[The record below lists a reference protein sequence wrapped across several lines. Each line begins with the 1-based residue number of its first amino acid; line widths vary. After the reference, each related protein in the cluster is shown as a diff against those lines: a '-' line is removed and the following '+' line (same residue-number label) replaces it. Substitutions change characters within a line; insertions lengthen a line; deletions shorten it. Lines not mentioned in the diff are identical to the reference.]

1 MNDGLETIDFSSFV
15 RPAEQGRASMD
26 LALDGVDCAA
36 CMDDIERTMAAVAG
50 VVSARLNLT
59 TYRLRLIWEADKTD
73 ASALINALAKGGYR
87 AYPFEQSRVE
97 QEETRRTQWLLKCL
111 AVAGFASMNI
121 MLLSVSVWSGNATD
135 ITPETR
141 DFFHWLSALIAL
153 PAAAYA
159 GQPFFRS
166 ALASMRA
173 GKLNMDFPISLGILL
188 ALTMSVVETALH
200 GQEAYFDS
208 AVMLLLFL
216 LAGRYLDQA
225 MRKRTRAAA
234 GNLAALKGEMA
245 QRVGADGAL
254 VAVPVGVLKAGDQ
267 IFVRPG
273 DRIPADGVILSGSSE
288 IDTSLVTGETL
299 RARVGSGAQVYA
311 GSMNFDGALSV
322 QVTAAGEGTMLD
334 EVARLVEKAGEA
346 RSRYMRLADRAA
358 RVYAPIVHVTAA
370 STLVFW
376 LLMGA
381 GAHHAII
388 IAISVLI
395 ITCPC
400 ALALAVPAVQVVAAG
415 HLFRAGIFLNNA
427 DALERLAEID
437 TIVFDKTG
445 TLTLPDPNVVNTWA
459 LEPDLLHRAARLAL
473 SSRHPLALAVSRLA
487 VDVAPFDQVEEVT
500 GAGVRALV
508 DGVDLRL
515 GSAEFCQ
522 AQTHQPSSPD
532 VSLIYLRFGARQ
544 AAIEIRQSLRPDAV
558 ATVAGLRQR
567 GFDLHILSGDRP
579 EAVAPL
585 ARQLG
590 IAQADGGMTPA
601 QKIAAIEALRAQ
613 GRKVLMVGDGIN
625 DAPALAAAYASL
637 SPITAADLAQAQ
649 ADAVFLSDRLAP
661 VAHALDLARQSR
673 ALMRQ
678 NLWIAVIYN
687 AFAVP
692 LAIAG
697 YVTPLIAAAA
707 MSGSSIIV
715 TLNALRM
722 RGVVREAS
730 PERAA
735 NAASPFSLSGRE
747 HRA

>member
-1 MNDGLETIDFSSFV
+1 
-15 RPAEQGRASMD
+15 
-26 LALDGVDCAA
+26 
-36 CMDDIERTMAAVAG
+36 
-50 VVSARLNLT
+50 
-59 TYRLRLIWEADKTD
+59 
-73 ASALINALAKGGYR
+73 
-87 AYPFEQSRVE
+87 
-97 QEETRRTQWLLKCL
+97 
-111 AVAGFASMNI
+111 
-121 MLLSVSVWSGNATD
+121 
-135 ITPETR
+135 
-141 DFFHWLSALIAL
+141 
-153 PAAAYA
+153 
-159 GQPFFRS
+159 
-166 ALASMRA
+166 
-173 GKLNMDFPISLGILL
+173 
-188 ALTMSVVETALH
+188 
-200 GQEAYFDS
+200 
-208 AVMLLLFL
+208 
-216 LAGRYLDQA
+216 
-225 MRKRTRAAA
+225 
-234 GNLAALKGEMA
+234 
-245 QRVGADGAL
+245 
-254 VAVPVGVLKAGDQ
+254 
-267 IFVRPG
+267 
-273 DRIPADGVILSGSSE
+273 
-288 IDTSLVTGETL
+288 
-299 RARVGSGAQVYA
+299 
-311 GSMNFDGALSV
+311 MNFDGALSM

-346 RSRYMRLADRAA
+346 RSHYMWLADRAA

-370 STLVFW
+370 TTLLFW

-445 TLTLPDPNVVNTWA
+445 TLTLPDPNVVNA
-459 LEPDLLHRAARLAL
+459 SAVDADLLHRAARLAL

-487 VDVAPFDQVEEVT
+487 IDVAPFDHVEEVT
-500 GAGVRALV
+500 GSGVRALA

-515 GSAEFCQ
+515 GSADFCQ
-522 AQTHQPSSPD
+522 VQAHLPSSPD
-532 VSLIYLRFGARQ
+532 VSLIYVRFGDQ
-544 AAIEIRQSLRPDAV
+544 SAAIEIRQSLRPDACAIV
-558 ATVAGLRQR
+558 ETLRQR
-567 GFDLHILSGDRP
+567 GFELRIFSGDRP

-590 IAQADGGMTPA
+590 IVYAHGGMNPA
-601 QKIAAIEALRAQ
+601 QKIAAIEALRDE
-613 GRKVLMVGDGIN
+613 GRKVLMVGDGLN

-687 AFAVP
+687 SFAVP

-722 RGVVREAS
+722 RGVARDTS
-730 PERAA
+730 PERVSNITA
-735 NAASPFSLSGRE
+735 PLSLTARE

>member
-445 TLTLPDPNVVNTWA
+445 TLTLPDPNVVNAWA
-459 LEPDLLHRAARLAL
+459 LEPDLLQRAARLAL

-558 ATVAGLRQR
+558 ATMAGLRQR

-579 EAVAPL
+579 EAVEPL
-585 ARQLG
+585 AHQLA

-722 RGVVREAS
+722 RGVAREAS

-735 NAASPFSLSGRE
+735 NSASPFSLSARE

>member
-1 MNDGLETIDFSSFV
+1 MYDAPDTIDFSSFV

-36 CMDDIERTMAAVAG
+36 CMDDIERTMAAVPG

-59 TYRLRLIWEADKTD
+59 TYRLRLIWEAEKTN
-73 ASALINALAKGGYR
+73 ASALIAALAKGGYR

-234 GNLAALKGEMA
+234 GNLAALKGEIA
-245 QRVGADGAL
+245 QRVGEDGGL

-273 DRIPADGVILSGSSE
+273 DRIPADGMILSGSSE
-288 IDTSLVTGETL
+288 IDTSLVTGETM
-299 RARVGSGAQVYA
+299 RTRVGSGAQVYA
-311 GSMNFDGALSV
+311 GSMNFDGALNV

-346 RSRYMRLADRAA
+346 RSRYLRLADRAA

-370 STLVFW
+370 STLIFW

-381 GAHHAII
+381 GAHHSII

-445 TLTLPDPNVVNTWA
+445 TLTLPDPNVVNA
-459 LEPDLLHRAARLAL
+459 GAIAPELLRRAARVAL
-473 SSRHPLALAVSRLA
+473 SSRHPLAQAVARLG
-487 VDVAPFDQVEEVT
+487 VDAAPFDQVEEVA

-515 GSAEFCQ
+515 GHAAFCD
-522 AQTHQPSSPD
+522 AQVHQPSSPD
-532 VSLIYLRFGARQ
+532 VSLIYVRYGDQQ
-544 AAIEIRQSLRPDAV
+544 AAIEIRQSLRPDSIAIV
-558 ATVAGLRQR
+558 ETLRRR
-567 GFDLHILSGDRP
+567 GFDLHIFSGDRP
-579 EAVAPL
+579 DAVAPL
-585 ARQLG
+585 ARQLS
-590 IAQADGGMTPA
+590 IADAQGGMNPG
-601 QKIAAIEALRAQ
+601 QKIAAIESLRAQ
-613 GRKVLMVGDGIN
+613 GRKVLMVGDGMN

-649 ADAVFLSDRLAP
+649 ADAVFLSDRLAS
-661 VAHALDLARQSR
+661 VAQALDLARQARS
-673 ALMRQ
+673 LMRQ
-678 NLWIAVIYN
+678 NLWIAVVYN

-722 RGVVREAS
+722 RGLARKDQT
-730 PERAA
+730 ERSAPAPLTVAA
-735 NAASPFSLSGRE
+735 QE

>member
-1 MNDGLETIDFSSFV
+1 VPS
-15 RPAEQGRASMD
+15 PA
-26 LALDGVDCAA
+26 
-36 CMDDIERTMAAVAG
+36 
-50 VVSARLNLT
+50 
-59 TYRLRLIWEADKTD
+59 
-73 ASALINALAKGGYR
+73 
-87 AYPFEQSRVE
+87 
-97 QEETRRTQWLLKCL
+97 
-111 AVAGFASMNI
+111 
-121 MLLSVSVWSGNATD
+121 
-135 ITPETR
+135 
-141 DFFHWLSALIAL
+141 
-153 PAAAYA
+153 
-159 GQPFFRS
+159 
-166 ALASMRA
+166 
-173 GKLNMDFPISLGILL
+173 
-188 ALTMSVVETALH
+188 
-200 GQEAYFDS
+200 

-234 GNLAALKGEMA
+234 GNLAALKGEIA
-245 QRVGADGAL
+245 QRIGADGAL
-254 VAVPVGVLKAGDQ
+254 SAVPVAVLKKDDR
-267 IFVRPG
+267 ILVRAG
-273 DRIPADGVILSGSSE
+273 DRIPADGVIVAGSSE

-299 RARVGSGAQVYA
+299 RARVGEGARVYA
-311 GSMNFDGALSV
+311 GSMNFDGALNV

-358 RVYAPIVHVTAA
+358 RIYAPIVHVTAA
-370 STLVFW
+370 STLIFW

-445 TLTLPDPNVVNTWA
+445 TLTLPDPNVVNA
-459 LEPDLLHRAARLAL
+459 GAIDPDLLRHAARLAL
-473 SSRHPLALAVSRLA
+473 SSRHPLALAVARLA
-487 VDVAPFDQVEEVT
+487 DNAAPFDQVEEVA
-500 GAGVRALV
+500 GAGVRTLM
-508 DGVDLRL
+508 DGLELRL
-515 GSAEFCQ
+515 GSAHFCE
-522 AQTHQPSSPD
+522 AGAHAPSSAD
-532 VSLIYLRFGARQ
+532 VSLIHLRYGAQQ

-558 ATVAGLRQR
+558 ATVETLRKR
-567 GFDLHILSGDRP
+567 GFDLRILSGDRP

-585 ARQLG
+585 ARALG
-590 IAQADGGMTPA
+590 IADAQGGMDPA
-601 QKIAAIEALRAQ
+601 QKIAAIEALRDA

-637 SPITAADLAQAQ
+637 SPITAADLAQAH

-661 VAHALDLARQSR
+661 VAQALDIAAQSR

-687 AFAVP
+687 ALAVP

-722 RGVVREAS
+722 RGVQRPRETATKPNKDVS
-730 PERAA
+730 FALVAGER
-735 NAASPFSLSGRE
+735 R
-747 HRA
+747 R

>member
-1 MNDGLETIDFSSFV
+1 
-15 RPAEQGRASMD
+15 
-26 LALDGVDCAA
+26 
-36 CMDDIERTMAAVAG
+36 
-50 VVSARLNLT
+50 
-59 TYRLRLIWEADKTD
+59 
-73 ASALINALAKGGYR
+73 
-87 AYPFEQSRVE
+87 
-97 QEETRRTQWLLKCL
+97 
-111 AVAGFASMNI
+111 
-121 MLLSVSVWSGNATD
+121 
-135 ITPETR
+135 
-141 DFFHWLSALIAL
+141 
-153 PAAAYA
+153 
-159 GQPFFRS
+159 
-166 ALASMRA
+166 
-173 GKLNMDFPISLGILL
+173 
-188 ALTMSVVETALH
+188 
-200 GQEAYFDS
+200 
-208 AVMLLLFL
+208 
-216 LAGRYLDQA
+216 
-225 MRKRTRAAA
+225 
-234 GNLAALKGEMA
+234 
-245 QRVGADGAL
+245 
-254 VAVPVGVLKAGDQ
+254 
-267 IFVRPG
+267 
-273 DRIPADGVILSGSSE
+273 
-288 IDTSLVTGETL
+288 
-299 RARVGSGAQVYA
+299 
-311 GSMNFDGALSV
+311 
-322 QVTAAGEGTMLD
+322 
-334 EVARLVEKAGEA
+334 
-346 RSRYMRLADRAA
+346 
-358 RVYAPIVHVTAA
+358 
-370 STLVFW
+370 
-376 LLMGA
+376 
-381 GAHHAII
+381 
-388 IAISVLI
+388 
-395 ITCPC
+395 
-400 ALALAVPAVQVVAAG
+400 
-415 HLFRAGIFLNNA
+415 
-427 DALERLAEID
+427 
-437 TIVFDKTG
+437 
-445 TLTLPDPNVVNTWA
+445 
-459 LEPDLLHRAARLAL
+459 L

-585 ARQLG
+585 AHQLG

-678 NLWIAVIYN
+678 NLWIAVVYN

-722 RGVVREAS
+722 RGVAREAS

-735 NAASPFSLSGRE
+735 NSASPFSLSARE